1 MNIFSQ
7 SFVVEGMEGR
17 DISREYREL
26 ELLTEVELTP
36 DSRVR
41 VDAEGEVLGI
51 YESFRGVKEAILRN
65 DPHMALFFLARL
77 NPVARER
84 LIYELQSGKVGYVKY
99 HSLALRTVLEELSL
113 ANRIPLLEVE
123 IEEIA
128 YGTRPFLVKDFA
140 YRKTLNELYYL
151 VSSGKEEALEQ
162 ALAVFRK
169 TTKANRELD
178 ASYLFSAALKSA
190 RIDFVNR
197 VVEQLSTYLP
207 YPRVE
212 ELVTEIGFVEQNFRR
227 MSDYIL
233 HQGSERMVRSSP
245 DLLASH
251 SSSEHEIEL
260 RYYSDALRGGNP
272 RLFVYIFALSGRQPL
287 YDAYELVQGYYTRRN
302 LLDRYICAQFFP
314 LRDYAL
320 PATSSIDLYRIL
332 SQKLPEVERRDYA
345 LKFVSD
351 NLGNVDI
358 LFHVLDSYPEEK
370 YYIEQLIKD
379 KYQGLY
385 PLSERILANY

>member
-1 MNIFSQ
+1 
-7 SFVVEGMEGR
+7 MEGR

-36 DSRVR
+36 ECRVR

-65 DPHMALFFLARL
+65 EPGMALFFLARL

-84 LIYELQSGKVGYVKY
+84 LIYELQSGKVEYIKY
-99 HSLALRTVLEELSL
+99 HSLALRSVLLELSL

-128 YGTRPFLVKDFA
+128 HGTRPFLVKDFA

-162 ALAVFRK
+162 ALVVFRK
-169 TTKANRELD
+169 TTKANRTVD
-178 ASYLFSAALKSA
+178 ASYLFSAALKSG
-190 RIDFVNR
+190 RVDFVNR
-197 VVEQLSTYLP
+197 VVDQLSTYLP

-233 HQGSERMVRSSP
+233 RQ
-245 DLLASH
+245 DD
-251 SSSEHEIEL
+251 HEIEL
-260 RYYSDALRGGNP
+260 RYYSDALWGGNP

-287 YDAYELVQGYYTRRN
+287 YDAYELVQGYHTRRN

-320 PATSSIDLYRIL
+320 PATSSIDLYRIF
-332 SQKLPEVERRDYA
+332 SQKLPEEERRDYA
-345 LKFVSD
+345 LKFVSA

-358 LFHVLDSYPEEK
+358 LFYILDTYPEEK

-385 PLSERILANY
+385 PLSERILANH

>member
-1 MNIFSQ
+1 MNIFPQ

-36 DSRVR
+36 ECRVR
-41 VDAEGEVLGI
+41 VDTEGEVLGI

-65 DPHMALFFLARL
+65 EPDMALFFLARL

-84 LIYELQSGKVGYVKY
+84 LIYELQSGKVEYTKY

-113 ANRIPLLEVE
+113 PNRIPLLEVE

-128 YGTRPFLVKDFA
+128 HGTRPFLVKDFA

-162 ALAVFRK
+162 ALAVFKK
-169 TTKANRELD
+169 TTKANRTVD
-178 ASYLFSAALKSA
+178 ASYLFSAALKSG
-190 RIDFVNR
+190 RVDFVNR

-233 HQGSERMVRSSP
+233 RQ
-245 DLLASH
+245 DD
-251 SSSEHEIEL
+251 HEIEL
-260 RYYSDALRGGNP
+260 RYYSDALWGGNP

-287 YDAYELVQGYYTRRN
+287 YDAYELIKGYSTRRN

-320 PATSSIDLYRIL
+320 PATSFIDLYRIL
-332 SQKLPEVERRDYA
+332 SQKLPEEERRDYA
-345 LKFVSD
+345 LKFVSA

-358 LFHVLDSYPEEK
+358 LFYILDTYPEEK

-385 PLSERILANY
+385 PLSERILADY

>member
-1 MNIFSQ
+1 MNIFPQ

-17 DISREYREL
+17 DISQEYREL

-36 DSRVR
+36 ECRAR
-41 VDAEGEVLGI
+41 VDVEGEVLGI

-65 DPHMALFFLARL
+65 EPDMALFFLARL

-84 LIYELQSGKVGYVKY
+84 LIYELQSGKVEYTKY

-113 ANRIPLLEVE
+113 PNRIPLLEVE

-128 YGTRPFLVKDFA
+128 HGTRPFLAKDFA

-162 ALAVFRK
+162 ALAVFKK
-169 TTKANRELD
+169 TTKANRAVD
-178 ASYLFSAALKSA
+178 ASYLFSATLKSG
-190 RIDFVNR
+190 RVDFVNR
-197 VVEQLSTYLP
+197 VVDQLSAYLP

-233 HQGSERMVRSSP
+233 RQ
-245 DLLASH
+245 DD
-251 SSSEHEIEL
+251 HEIEL
-260 RYYSDALRGGNP
+260 RYYSDALWGGNP

-287 YDAYELVQGYYTRRN
+287 YDAYELIKGYSTRRN
-302 LLDRYICAQFFP
+302 LLDRYICVQFFP

-332 SQKLPEVERRDYA
+332 SQKLPEEERRDYA
-345 LKFVSD
+345 LKFVSA

-358 LFHVLDSYPEEK
+358 LFYILDTYPEEK